1 MAADDLSRLTHWADG
16 LLASMEPA
24 ARRQL
29 AGEMARTLR
38 ASQAQR
44 IRANRQPDGSPMAPR
59 KPQAKLKKNR
69 GRLRRKMFFKISS
82 PAWLKARAS
91 EQQAVVEFV
100 GTANRLVN
108 THHYGLKERI
118 KGREVQYPARELL
131 GITEQ
136 EVGQLES
143 LLLMHLGQKG
153 NRIIR
158 GGK

>member
-1 MAADDLSRLTHWADG
+1 MAADDLSRLTNWADG

-59 KPQAKLKKNR
+59 KPQPKLKKNR

-82 PAWLKARAS
+82 PAWLKARTS

-100 GTANRLVN
+100 GTANRLA
-108 THHYGLKERI
+108 TIHQYGLKDRI
-118 KGREVQYPARELL
+118 KGREIRYPARELL
-131 GITEQ
+131 GITHQ
-136 EVGQLES
+136 EIEKLEE
-143 LLLMHLGQKG
+143 LLLAHLTK
-153 NRIIR
+153 
-158 GGK
+158 

>member
-1 MAADDLSRLTHWADG
+1 MAADDLNRLTHWADG

-59 KPQAKLKKNR
+59 KPQPKLKQGR
-69 GRLRRKMFFKISS
+69 GRLRSKMFFKISS
-82 PAWLKARAS
+82 PTWLKARAS

-100 GTANRLVN
+100 GTANRLA
-108 THHYGLKERI
+108 TIHQYGLKDRI
-118 KGREVQYPARELL
+118 KGREIRYPARELL
-131 GITEQ
+131 GITHQ
-136 EVGQLES
+136 EVEKLEE
-143 LLLMHLGQKG
+143 LLLAHLS
-153 NRIIR
+153 
-158 GGK
+158 

>member
-1 MAADDLSRLTHWADG
+1 MATDDLSRLTHWADG

-59 KPQAKLKKNR
+59 KPQPKLKQGR

-100 GTANRLVN
+100 GTANRLA
-108 THHYGLKERI
+108 TIHQYGLKDRI
-118 KGREVQYPARELL
+118 KGREIRYPARELL
-131 GITEQ
+131 GITHQ
-136 EVGQLES
+136 EVEKLEE
-143 LLLMHLGQKG
+143 LLLAHLST
-153 NRIIR
+153 
-158 GGK
+158 

>member
-1 MAADDLSRLTHWADG
+1 MADDDLSRLTNWADG
-16 LLASMEPA
+16 LLAAMEPA

-59 KPQAKLKKNR
+59 KPQPKLKKNR

-82 PAWLKARAS
+82 PAWLKARAN
-91 EQQAVVEFV
+91 EHQAVVEFV
-100 GTANRLVN
+100 GTANRLA
-108 THHYGLKERI
+108 TIHQYGLKDRI
-118 KGREVQYPARELL
+118 KGREISYPARELL

-136 EVGQLES
+136 ERDQLETT
-143 LLLMHLGQKG
+143 LLAHLTKG
-153 NRIIR
+153 L
-158 GGK
+158 

>member
-44 IRANRQPDGSPMAPR
+44 IRANRQPDGSP
-59 KPQAKLKKNR
+59 
-69 GRLRRKMFFKISS
+69 
-82 PAWLKARAS
+82 AWLKARAS

-100 GTANRLVN
+100 GTANRLA
-108 THHYGLKERI
+108 TIHQYGLKDRI
-118 KGREVQYPARELL
+118 KGREIRYPARELL
-131 GITEQ
+131 GITNQ
-136 EVGQLES
+136 EVERLEE
-143 LLLMHLGQKG
+143 LLLAHLTK
-153 NRIIR
+153 
-158 GGK
+158 

>member
-44 IRANRQPDGSPMAPR
+44 IRANRQPDGNPMAPR
-59 KPQAKLKKNR
+59 KPQPKLKQGR
-69 GRLRRKMFFKISS
+69 GRLRRKMFFKISNTT
-82 PAWLKARAS
+82 WLKARAS

-100 GTANRLVN
+100 GTANRLA
-108 THHYGLKERI
+108 TIHQYGLKDRI
-118 KGREVQYPARELL
+118 KGREIRYPARELM
-131 GITEQ
+131 GITHQ
-136 EVGQLES
+136 EVEKLEE
-143 LLLMHLGQKG
+143 LLLAHLTK
-153 NRIIR
+153 
-158 GGK
+158 

>member
-1 MAADDLSRLTHWADG
+1 MTADDLRRLTHWADG

-38 ASQAQR
+38 ASQALR
-44 IRANRQPDGSPMAPR
+44 IRANVQPDGSPMAPR
-59 KPQAKLKKNR
+59 KPQPKLKQGR

-100 GTANRLVN
+100 GTANRLA
-108 THHYGLKERI
+108 TIHQYGLKDRI
-118 KGREVQYPARELL
+118 KGREIRYPARELL
-131 GITEQ
+131 GITHQ
-136 EVGQLES
+136 EVEQLEE
-143 LLLMHLGQKG
+143 LLLTHFK
-153 NRIIR
+153 N
-158 GGK
+158 

>member
-1 MAADDLSRLTHWADG
+1 MAADDLNRLVSWADA
-16 LLASMEPA
+16 LLASMTPA

-59 KPQAKLKKNR
+59 KPQPNLKQGR

-100 GTANRLVN
+100 GTANRLA
-108 THHYGLKERI
+108 TIHQYGLKDRI
-118 KGREVQYPARELL
+118 KGREIRYPARELL
-131 GITEQ
+131 GITHQ
-136 EVGQLES
+136 EVEQLEE
-143 LLLMHLGQKG
+143 LLLAHLTK
-153 NRIIR
+153 
-158 GGK
+158 

>member
-1 MAADDLSRLTHWADG
+1 MATDDLSRLTHWADG

-59 KPQAKLKKNR
+59 KPQPKLKQGR
-69 GRLRRKMFFKISS
+69 GRLRRKMFFKISN
-82 PAWLKARAS
+82 PTWLKARAS

-100 GTANRLVN
+100 GTANRLA
-108 THHYGLKERI
+108 TIHQYGLKDRI
-118 KGREVQYPARELL
+118 KGREIRYPARELL
-131 GITEQ
+131 GITNQ
-136 EVGQLES
+136 EVEKLEE
-143 LLLMHLGQKG
+143 LLLAHLTQ
-153 NRIIR
+153 
-158 GGK
+158 

>member
-1 MAADDLSRLTHWADG
+1 MAADDLNRLTHWADG

-29 AGEMARTLR
+29 ASEMARTLR
-38 ASQAQR
+38 ASQVQR

-59 KPQAKLKKNR
+59 KPQPKLKQGR

-100 GTANRLVN
+100 GTANRLA
-108 THHYGLKERI
+108 TIHQYGLKDRV
-118 KGREVQYPARELL
+118 KGREIRYPARELL
-131 GITEQ
+131 GITES
-136 EVGQLES
+136 ENELLEGI
-143 LLLMHLGQKG
+143 LLAYLLK
-153 NRIIR
+153 
-158 GGK
+158 

>member
-1 MAADDLSRLTHWADG
+1 MATDDLSRLTSWVDG

-59 KPQAKLKKNR
+59 KPQPKLKQGR
-69 GRLRRKMFFKISS
+69 VRLRRKMFFKISN
-82 PAWLKARAS
+82 PTWLKARAS

-100 GTANRLVN
+100 GTANRLA
-108 THHYGLKERI
+108 TIHQYGLKDRI
-118 KGREVQYPARELL
+118 KGREIRYPARELL
-131 GITEQ
+131 GITHQ
-136 EVGQLES
+136 EVERLEE
-143 LLLMHLGQKG
+143 LLLAHLST
-153 NRIIR
+153 
-158 GGK
+158 